1 MSSKLVLVLNCGS
14 SSLKFAI
21 IDAVNGE
28 EYLSGLAECFHLPEA
43 RIKWKMDGNKQEAAL
58 GAGAAH
64 SEALNFIVNTILAQK
79 PELSAQLTAI
89 GHRIVHGGEKYTSS
103 VVIDESVI
111 QGIKDAASFAP
122 LHNPAHLIGIE
133 EALKSFPQLKDKN
146 VAVFD
151 TAFHQ
156 TMPEES
162 YLYALPYNLYKEHG
176 IRRYGAHG
184 TSHFYVTQE
193 AAKML
198 NKPVEELNII
208 TCHLGNGGSVSA
220 IRNGKCVDTSMGLTP
235 LEGLVMGTRSGD
247 IDPAIIF
254 HLHDTLGMSVD
265 AINKLLTKESGL
277 LGLTEVTSDC
287 RYVEDNYA
295 TKEDA
300 KRAMDVY
307 CHRLAK
313 YIGAYTA
320 LMDGRLD
327 AVVFTGGIGEN
338 AAMVRE
344 LSLGKLVLTCRDQT
358 FHQNDFSVFGVS
370 VVVRDDL
377 FHQHIFLIAGKQT
390 FNVAH
395 FQRFSGRRGGR
406 VRTHDSRSLIG
417 RIATGT
423 RLSDRFENA
432 QTNAFAFHCTDHAKA
447 DAGQTDAGSGRDQH
461 NNTGHGLSSFVT
473 ADLAGYKTAP
483 PAELAV

>member
-21 IDAVNGE
+21 IDAANGE
-28 EYLSGLAECFHLPEA
+28 EHISGLAECFHLPEA
-43 RIKWKMDGNKQEAAL
+43 RIKWKMDGGKEEAAL

-64 SEALNFIVNTILAQK
+64 SEALKFIVNNILSKK
-79 PELSAQLTAI
+79 PELSAELVAL
-89 GHRIVHGGEKYTSS
+89 GHRIVHGGEKLTKSMLINDA
-103 VVIDESVI
+103 VIE
-111 QGIKDAASFAP
+111 GIKESIPFAP
-122 LHNPAHLIGIE
+122 LHNPAHLIGID
-133 EALKSFPQLKDKN
+133 EALKSFPKLADKN

-162 YLYALPYNLYKEHG
+162 YLYALPYSLYKDHHV
-176 IRRYGAHG
+176 RRYGAHG

-198 NKPVEELNII
+198 NKPVEEVNLI

-254 HLHDTLGMSVD
+254 HLHDSLGMSVD
-265 AINKLLTKESGL
+265 QINKMLTKESGL

-287 RYVEDNYA
+287 RYVEDNYT
-295 TKEDA
+295 TKADA
-300 KRAMDVY
+300 KRAMDVF

-313 YIGAYTA
+313 YIGAYTS
-320 LMDGRLD
+320 LMEGRLD

-344 LSLGKLVLTCRDQT
+344 LSLAKLGLLGFEVDHERNLAARFGK
-358 FHQNDFSVFGVS
+358 
-370 VVVRDDL
+370 
-377 FHQHIFLIAGKQT
+377 
-390 FNVAH
+390 
-395 FQRFSGRRGGR
+395 SGA
-406 VRTHDSRSLIG
+406 INKE
-417 RIATGT
+417 GT
-423 RLSDRFENA
+423 RTALVIPTNEELVIA
-432 QTNAFAFHCTDHAKA
+432 Q
-447 DAGQTDAGSGRDQH
+447 DAAR
-461 NNTGHGLSSFVT
+461 LT
-473 ADLAGYKTAP
+473 A
-483 PAELAV
+483 